1 MTLMRFDPVKELDRL
16 AEQTLSVGARGPHSM
31 PMDALRRGDEF
42 TVHLDVSGVGS
53 DDTVERNVVSTR
65 VHRPPAR
72 QDGDQVLIDERPHGE
87 FAGGRRDFVSVTS
100 MRPLRYELVV
110 DDEVADPAARLL
122 AEET

>member
-31 PMDALRRGDEF
+31 PMDAPRRGDE
-42 TVHLDVSGVGS
+42 
-53 DDTVERNVVSTR
+53 
-65 VHRPPAR
+65 
-72 QDGDQVLIDERPHGE
+72 VLIDERPHGE

-100 MRPLRYELVV
+100 MRPRRYELVV